1 MKIGQRKK
9 EHKFSDKVRETI
21 FMRRGD
27 GSQVII
33 DIMKKD
39 NLILINEIGPTGSQE
54 HSESYESIDYLIKM
68 LKYSESYESIDY
80 LIKTFEKRGFIA
92 DDITRAD

>member
-1 MKIGQRKK
+1 
-9 EHKFSDKVRETI
+9 
-21 FMRRGD
+21 MRRGD
-27 GSQVII
+27 DSRVVI

-39 NLILINEIGPTGSQE
+39 NLILINEIGPTGSQK

-68 LKYSESYESIDY
+68 LKHSESYESIDY
-80 LIKTFEKRGFIA
+80 SIKTFEKRGFIA

>member
-39 NLILINEIGPTGSQE
+39 NLILINENGPTGSQE

-68 LKYSESYESIDY
+68 LKHSESYESIDY

>member
-1 MKIGQRKK
+1 MKIGKQKRALV
-9 EHKFSDKVRETI
+9 SDKVRETI

-39 NLILINEIGPTGSQE
+39 NLVLINEIGPTGSE
-54 HSESYESIDYLIKM
+54 EYSESYESIDYLIKT
-68 LKYSESYESIDY
+68 LKHSESYEPIDY

-92 DDITRAD
+92 DDITRADE

>member
-1 MKIGQRKK
+1 MKIGKQKRALV
-9 EHKFSDKVRETI
+9 SDKVRETI

-39 NLILINEIGPTGSQE
+39 NLVLINEIGPTGSE
-54 HSESYESIDYLIKM
+54 E
-68 LKYSESYESIDY
+68 YSESYEPIDY

-92 DDITRAD
+92 DDITRADE